1 MQSVAEVSQ
10 SGGTPSAH
18 SGDTSSVP
26 SGDAAGG
33 ASDDTSSVLSDFA
46 LHLSAQRGLS
56 AHTVRAYTS
65 DLDQLFLFARSQ
77 GVESYAE
84 MELSTLRGWLAEM
97 ATRQLS
103 RSTVARRG
111 AAARTFFEWAARTGR
126 IDQDPAAR
134 LASPRLHRVLPT
146 VLAVNSAATLMDAAR
161 DLAADGSPVD
171 LRTWAC
177 VELIYATGAR
187 VGEIVELNV
196 HDVDL
201 EQRSVRVLGK
211 GDRERVV
218 PFGVPASQAVRAWL
232 DRGRPVLANY
242 STGDALF
249 VGQRGQRWG
258 QRQVREAVHRLSAIA
273 GVDDVA
279 PHDLR
284 HSAAT
289 HLLQGGSD
297 LRTVQEVLG
306 HATLATT
313 QRYTHVSAERL
324 RSSYQLAHP
333 RA

>member
-1 MQSVAEVSQ
+1 MQSVADGSQ
-10 SGGTPSAH
+10 SSE
-18 SGDTSSVP
+18 VP
-26 SGDAAGG
+26 N
-33 ASDDTSSVLSDFA
+33 VLGDFA

-65 DLDQLFLFARSQ
+65 DLEQLFLFAQGQ

-97 ATRQLS
+97 ASRQLS

-134 LASPRLHRVLPT
+134 LASPRQHKVLPT

-161 DLAADGSPVD
+161 DLAVEGGPAD
-171 LRTWAC
+171 LRVWAC

-187 VGEIVELNV
+187 VGEIVDLDV
-196 HDVDL
+196 RDVDL
-201 EQRSVRVLGK
+201 DQRSVRVLGK
-211 GDRERVV
+211 GDRERIV
-218 PFGVPASQAVRAWL
+218 PFGVPAASALRAWL
-232 DRGRPVLANY
+232 ERGRPALATW
-242 STGDALF
+242 STADALF

>member
-1 MQSVAEVSQ
+1 MQPPTGTAGARTQPEVLVAF
-10 SGGTPSAH
+10 
-18 SGDTSSVP
+18 
-26 SGDAAGG
+26 
-33 ASDDTSSVLSDFA
+33 AS
-46 LHLSAQRGLS
+46 HLTAQRGLS

-65 DLDQLFLFARSQ
+65 DLEQLLAFAIER
-77 GVESYAE
+77 GVPALEQVD
-84 MELSTLRGWLAEM
+84 LTLLRGWLAEM
-97 ATRQLS
+97 SERQLS

-111 AAARTFFEWAARTGR
+111 AAVRTFFDWAVRTSR
-126 IDQDPAAR
+126 MAEDPSAR
-134 LASPRLHRVLPT
+134 LASPRLHRSLPT

-161 DLAADGSPVD
+161 EIAASGQPADV
-171 LRTWAC
+171 RVWAC
-177 VELIYATGAR
+177 VELLYATGAR

-196 HDVDL
+196 SDVDF
-201 EQRSVRVLGK
+201 EQRCVRVMGK
-211 GDRERVV
+211 GSKERVV
-218 PFGVPASQAVRAWL
+218 PFGVPAAAALDQWL
-232 DRGRPVLANY
+232 ATGRPALVGKTA
-242 STGDALF
+242 TDALF
-249 VGQRGQRWG
+249 IGQRGQRWG
-258 QRQVREAVHRLSAIA
+258 QRQVRESVHRLSARA

>member
-10 SGGTPSAH
+10 SGETPS
-18 SGDTSSVP
+18 
-26 SGDAAGG
+26 
-33 ASDDTSSVLSDFA
+33 VLGEFA

-65 DLDQLFLFARSQ
+65 DLEQLFLFARGQ
-77 GVESYAE
+77 GVESYVE

-97 ATRQLS
+97 AARQLS

-111 AAARTFFEWAARTGR
+111 AAARTFFEWAARTER
-126 IDQDPAAR
+126 IAQDPAAR
-134 LASPRLHRVLPT
+134 LASPRLHKVLPT

-161 DLAADGSPVD
+161 DLAVDGTPAD
-171 LRTWAC
+171 LRVWAC
-177 VELIYATGAR
+177 VEMLYATGAR
-187 VGEIVELNV
+187 VGEIVDLDV
-196 HDVDL
+196 RDVDL
-201 EQRSVRVLGK
+201 DQRSVRVVGK

-218 PFGVPASQAVRAWL
+218 PFGVPAARAVREWL
-232 DRGRPVLANY
+232 ERGRPALAT
-242 STGDALF
+242 SASADALF

-258 QRQVREAVHRLSAIA
+258 QRQVRDAVHRLSAIA

>member
-1 MQSVAEVSQ
+1 MRSTEEALPHGDVS
-10 SGGTPSAH
+10 G
-18 SGDTSSVP
+18 VP
-26 SGDAAGG
+26 G
-33 ASDDTSSVLSDFA
+33 VLVDFA
-46 LHLSAQRGLS
+46 LHLTAQRGLS

-65 DLDQLFLFARSQ
+65 DLDQLFAFAQ
-77 GVESYAE
+77 THGIGSYQQMDLA
-84 MELSTLRGWLAEM
+84 TLRSWLAEM
-97 ATRQLS
+97 AGRQLS
-103 RSTVARRG
+103 RSTLARRG

-126 IDQDPAAR
+126 IESDPAAR
-134 LASPRLHRVLPT
+134 LASPRLNKPLPT
-146 VLAVNSAATLMDAAR
+146 VLAVTSAATLMDAAR
-161 DLAADGSPVD
+161 DIAESGAPTD

-177 VELIYATGAR
+177 VELLYATGAR
-187 VGEIVELNV
+187 VGEIVELDV

-201 EQRSVRVLGK
+201 AGRSLRVLGK
-211 GDRERVV
+211 GDKERVV
-218 PFGVPASQAVRAWL
+218 PFGVPAAQAVSTWL
-232 DRGRPVLANY
+232 EHGRPVLA
-242 STGDALF
+242 SGSSAQALF

-258 QRQVREAVHRLSAIA
+258 QRQVRDAVHRLSAIA

>member
-1 MQSVAEVSQ
+1 MAIGSVPHLESCEQNRHRNAMQSVAEVSQ
-10 SGGTPSAH
+10 SSEP
-18 SGDTSSVP
+18 P
-26 SGDAAGG
+26 
-33 ASDDTSSVLSDFA
+33 SVLGDFA
-46 LHLSAQRGLS
+46 MHLSAQRGLS

-65 DLDQLFLFARSQ
+65 DLEQLFLFARSQ

-84 MELSTLRGWLAEM
+84 MELSILRGWLAEM
-97 ATRQLS
+97 AARELS

-126 IDQDPAAR
+126 ITQDPAAR
-134 LASPRLHRVLPT
+134 LASPRQHKVLPT

-161 DLAADGSPVD
+161 DLAVDGAPVD
-171 LRTWAC
+171 LRIWAC

-187 VGEIVELNV
+187 VGEIVDL
-196 HDVDL
+196 DVGDL
-201 EQRSVRVLGK
+201 DLDHRSVRVLGK
-211 GDRERVV
+211 GERERVV
-218 PFGVPASQAVRAWL
+218 PFGVPAAQALRAWL
-232 DRGRPVLANY
+232 ERGRPVLATR
-242 STGDALF
+242 SSADALF

-258 QRQVREAVHRLSAIA
+258 QRQVRDAVHRLSAIA

>member
-1 MQSVAEVSQ
+1 MHSVA
-10 SGGTPSAH
+10 
-18 SGDTSSVP
+18 
-26 SGDAAGG
+26 DALQRTDAP
-33 ASDDTSSVLSDFA
+33 ALLADFA

-65 DLDQLFLFARSQ
+65 DLEQLFSFARSR
-77 GVESYAE
+77 GIDSYAQ
-84 MELSTLRGWLAEM
+84 MDLSTLRGWLAEM
-97 ATRQLS
+97 ATRELS

-111 AAARTFFEWAARTGR
+111 AAARTFFEWATRTDR
-126 IDQDPAAR
+126 IEQDPAAR
-134 LASPRLHRVLPT
+134 LASPRLHKVLPT

-161 DLAADGSPVD
+161 DLATEGGPVE

-177 VELIYATGAR
+177 VELLYATGAR
-187 VGEIVELNV
+187 VGEV
-196 HDVDL
+196 VDL
-201 EQRSVRVLGK
+201 DIRDIDLDQRSVRVLGK
-211 GDRERVV
+211 GDKERVV
-218 PFGVPASQAVRAWL
+218 PFGVPAAHAVREWL
-232 DRGRPVLANY
+232 ERGRPTLVNSS
-242 STGDALF
+242 STDALF
-249 VGQRGQRWG
+249 IGQRGQRWG
-258 QRQVREAVHRLSAIA
+258 QRQVRDAVHRLSAVA